1 MRFLYF
7 LAILPPP
14 LAGGEIHQVRLEC
27 AEKFKVYKALRPP
40 VHITLYKPFH
50 AEEVLEEKI
59 IDLLKAGTSELPSF
73 TQELENFG
81 SFRKKVVYINA
92 LKSQEL
98 ISLQSRV
105 NSVILGNQLDPKP
118 DEQPNPSF
126 NPHITIAYR
135 DLQAQ
140 DFPAVWNEYRER
152 EFRLSFPV
160 GEFTLL
166 KHQQGVWNPVFCFKL
181 RGNTRKLISRR
192 AGK

>member
-1 MRFLYF
+1 MHFLYF

-14 LAGGEIHQVRLEC
+14 STGGEIHQVRLEC

-50 AEEVLEEKI
+50 AEEALEQQI

-73 TQELENFG
+73 TQQLENFG

-98 ISLQSRV
+98 IRLQSRV
-105 NSVILGNQLDPKP
+105 NSVIVSNDFDPKP
-118 DEQPNPSF
+118 AEQTNPSY

-135 DLQAQ
+135 DLQAS
-140 DFPAVWNEYRER
+140 DFPAVWNEYKER

-160 GEFTLL
+160 EEFTLL
-166 KHQQGVWNPVFCFKL
+166 KHQHEIWNPVFSFKL
-181 RGNTRKLISRR
+181 TGNSGTI
-192 AGK
+192 